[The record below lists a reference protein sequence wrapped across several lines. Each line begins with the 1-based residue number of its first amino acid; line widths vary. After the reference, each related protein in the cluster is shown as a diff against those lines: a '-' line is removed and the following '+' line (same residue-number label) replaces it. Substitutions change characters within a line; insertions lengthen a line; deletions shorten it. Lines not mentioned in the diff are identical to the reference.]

1 MEKTMGVKQAT
12 QQYTKTNAKTKGE
25 KRYIFPFGEKARR
38 KWSGYNNVGQGC
50 YIVYEVGVKG
60 K

>member
-12 QQYTKTNAKTKGE
+12 QQYTKTKGE
-25 KRYIFPFGEKARR
+25 KRYIFPLGEKARR
-38 KWSGYNNVGQGC
+38 KWSGYNDVGRGC
-50 YIVYEVGVKG
+50 YIVHEVGVKG